1 MDINATLQSWIN
13 VLTHPNEQ
21 TFAEEGSRPQA
32 NFTTAII
39 WMVITG
45 AVTGI
50 LGWVAFNLMFG
61 SGNGMLAMIDQMDLP
76 PEAAAQMR
84 EMLSSGMMSAL
95 VGGAGL
101 SSIVFTPISFL
112 IGAAIFYVIGRMIG
126 GSGDLGRY
134 AYLLATFQAPLGII
148 RAILSLVPVLGNC
161 LGLILGIYSIVL
173 TYFATKVGLNLSSGK
188 AIAVIVI
195 PVAVLLVLGI
205 CFVGS
210 IAGLLF
216 SMQNQN

>member
-1 MDINATLQSWIN
+1 MDVNATLQTWIN

-50 LGWVAFNLMFG
+50 LGWVAFNLLFG
-61 SGNGMLAMIDQMDLP
+61 SSNGLLAMIEQMDLP
-76 PEAAAQMR
+76 PETAAQMR
-84 EMLSSGMMSAL
+84 EMFSNGMMSAF

-101 SSIVFTPISFL
+101 SSIVTTPLFFL
-112 IGAAIFYVIGRMIG
+112 IGAGLFYLIGRMLG
-126 GSGDLGRY
+126 GQGDLGRY
-134 AYLLATFQAPLGII
+134 AYLLASFQAPLGII
-148 RAILSLVPVLGNC
+148 TALLGLVPMLGGC
-161 LGLILGIYSIVL
+161 LGLLLSIYSLVL
-173 TYFATKVGLNLSSGK
+173 TFFATKVGLNLSSGK

-195 PVAVLLVLGI
+195 PVAVLLLLMI

-210 IAGLLF
+210 IAGLIF
-216 SMQNQN
+216 SMQNQ